1 MCKSYGGRPRDYV
14 RVVLAVGWILAGLAS
29 CERRPAPVTHQDGV
43 ASASSAASPARIE
56 LSAQPSQA
64 PGMIRPCSTTKTFF
78 AGTTIA
84 GREDWYGG
92 HLVALGERRQLAEW
106 LLAKSA
112 LVPAK
117 LVREY

>member
-43 ASASSAASPARIE
+43 ASASSAAVRARAE
-56 LSAQPSQA
+56 LSPRPSQE
-64 PGMIRPCSTTKTFF
+64 PTIRPCSTTKAFF
-78 AGTTIA
+78 AGTAIA
-84 GREDWYGG
+84 GREDWYAG

-117 LVREY
+117 LVRAY